1 MVAMSHME
9 ADYMTLSD
17 AICEFLSRIYYITE
31 FGISTMQPTVMI
43 TDNQALD
50 DGQGG
55 YRRAKCILTRL
66 WVLQQ
71 LDIFIF

>member
-31 FGISTMQPTVMI
+31 FGISTMQQPSCSQTTKRWPTDKAI
-43 TDNQALD
+43 IDEQ
-50 DGQGG
+50 
-55 YRRAKCILTRL
+55 RAS
-66 WVLQQ
+66 
-71 LDIFIF
+71 